1 MSFFDWS
8 ILCAYFALMIGMGLW
23 AQSKIKN
30 ANDFF
35 TAGGA
40 MPWWLSGISHHMSGY
55 SSAVFVAYAAI
66 AYTAGFSIYIWWAC
80 SISVALIIGSSVFP
94 GRWSRLRQR
103 LAI

>member
-1 MSFFDWS
+1 MQPVAGYYKPVPTPPPGMSFFDWS

-30 ANDFF
+30 ANDSF

-55 SSAVFVAYAAI
+55 SSAAFDAKCRKATRA
-66 AYTAGFSIYIWWAC
+66 
-80 SISVALIIGSSVFP
+80 
-94 GRWSRLRQR
+94 
-103 LAI
+103 